1 MKILNNL
8 EYSIYRN
15 ENVKNWLIIWH
26 TCVEDTKVIGVN
38 FARNIS
44 RKRWGE
50 RNKTPHLQREKKKK
64 TNKQT
69 KETSSSLI
77 DFHNSY

>member
-1 MKILNNL
+1 
-8 EYSIYRN
+8 
-15 ENVKNWLIIWH
+15 
-26 TCVEDTKVIGVN
+26 VN

-44 RKRWGE
+44 RKRWRGGGT
-50 RNKTPHLQREKKKK
+50 KPLTLKGKQP

-77 DFHNSY
+77 DFHGK